1 MTADAFPLEWPKP
14 LRARHE
20 GRHMS
25 RDGSATAAGAPGT
38 VRITRDDARFPAAL
52 AIVRGNS
59 PAYAEACRNAG
70 YIDLRH
76 DQVQR
81 LKGALGERPA

>member
-1 MTADAFPLEWPKP
+1 MTAEAFPLEWPGA
-14 LRARHE
+14 ARGRHD